1 MADIIVLLIVAALL
15 VFALK
20 GAIRH
25 FKGEGPCCGGGS
37 GGSPSG
43 SPRQKKMDGPV
54 MGKKTVKIQ
63 GMHCDHCVASVTEA
77 INSIDGA
84 SAKVDLKKEEAV
96 VSYDRTLDDDK
107 IRKAVEK
114 AGFKVV
120 SISV

>member
-1 MADIIVLLIVAALL
+1 
-15 VFALK
+15 
-20 GAIRH
+20 
-25 FKGEGPCCGGGS
+25 
-37 GGSPSG
+37 
-43 SPRQKKMDGPV
+43 